1 MEDRYVVWEV
11 PVRMLPVQTSQKE
24 RHFHEN
30 EHDERHK
37 YDEILNQDNDNRDGM
52 SYSLK
57 THKEKTRNLI
67 YEHDMD
73 AKRGNKDT
81 QKYVGSYNQ
90 ECYETDTQTENLFWI
105 T

>member
-1 MEDRYVVWEV
+1 
-11 PVRMLPVQTSQKE
+11 MLPVQTSQKE
-24 RHFHEN
+24 RQFHEN
-30 EHDERHK
+30 EHDGRHK
-37 YDEILNQDNDNRDGM
+37 YDEILNQDNDNQDGM

-67 YEHDMD
+67 CEHDMD

-90 ECYETDTQTENLFWI
+90 EGDEIDTQTEIYFGEQE
-105 T
+105 